1 MKRKDIF
8 ILVGIGVIA
17 AIISAITAGAIFSSS
32 STRSVKVPVVSPIS
46 SDFPDIAHDSQYKAI
61 FNDKAL
67 DPTQL
72 IKIGTGQNQ
81 QPFNNSQ

>member
-8 ILVGIGVIA
+8 RLVGVGVIT
-17 AIISAITAGAIFSSS
+17 AIISVIIAGAIFNSSS
-32 STRSVKVPVVSPIS
+32 ARSVKVPVVSPIS
-46 SDFPDIAHDSQYKAI
+46 SDFPDIAHDSQYKTI

-72 IKIGTGQNQ
+72 IKIGTSQNQ

>member
-1 MKRKDIF
+1 MKQKDI
-8 ILVGIGVIA
+8 LTVVGAGVIA
-17 AIISAITAGAIFSSS
+17 AIISMIIAGTILNSTTAH
-32 STRSVKVPVVSPIS
+32 SVKVPIVSPIS
-46 SDFPDIAHDSQYKAI
+46 SDFPDIAHDSQYKVI

-72 IKIGTGQNQ
+72 IKIGTSQNQ